1 MSKIVIIISFMILSC
16 VIVFNLLAGG
26 RRMESV
32 GIVYVNDVVIQ
43 TEMSE
48 GLSFVRSPF
57 PFLEI
62 LEAIEVAEI
71 VEASEEKIF
80 FNFAGIEYVCQFVQI
95 NPHFEQKYILISE
108 VANLSSRMTN
118 DDFIQ
123 LNPMSADGDF
133 VRLNDKVYLYRE
145 TGQRLFEALGC
156 RVEIDMEQ
164 RVVRIYCE

>member
-1 MSKIVIIISFMILSC
+1 MGKIIITISFMVLLG
-16 VIVFNLLAGG
+16 VTVFNSLT
-26 RRMESV
+26 REERMMSV
-32 GIVYVNDVVIQ
+32 GTIYINDTVLQ
-43 TEMSE
+43 TEVSK
-48 GLSFVRSPF
+48 GISFVRSPF

-80 FNFAGIEYVCQFVQI
+80 FNFAGVEYVCQFVQL
-95 NPHFEQKYILISE
+95 NPVSE
-108 VANLSSRMTN
+108 NIVMLVTKVVDMDSLNN

-123 LNPMSADGDF
+123 LNPMSGSGSFA
-133 VRLNDKVYLYRE
+133 VSNDRVYLFWE